1 MQRFAHDLH
10 GELESKVELRT
21 LSWGGSNL
29 MLFLVLPYF
38 FIRSFFML
46 LTGKIDIIHA
56 QDGVVSI
63 LLTPLAWVF
72 KRPMVV
78 VIHGLDV
85 TYKLWL
91 FQWLIRWSLISATEV
106 ICISSAAKSEVTA
119 RGISEDRVTVIP
131 LGVTDDIFTNDKLAA
146 RETLDKEYPE
156 LQNKQVLLS
165 SGRLVKRKGME
176 WFIRNVLPV
185 ITESEPSTTLVISGE
200 GEARSAIEA
209 AVTETKMQDSV
220 LLLGRTS
227 DELLHN
233 LYNAADCF
241 VMPNIVV
248 PGDMEGFGR
257 VLVEAALCEV
267 PVVTSGIEG
276 IVDAIH
282 SGKNGV
288 LVPTE
293 DIPAHAQAIL
303 RVLRDTE
310 ASQKQGKHAR
320 EYSLKTFGWGEI
332 VKQYLQ
338 VYKQTEKSRA

>member
-10 GELESKVELRT
+10 AELKSKVELHT

-38 FIRSFFML
+38 FIRSLLLL
-46 LTGKIDIIHA
+46 LTGKVDIIHA

-63 LLTPLAWVF
+63 LLTPLAWLF
-72 KRPMVV
+72 RLPMVV

-85 TYKLWL
+85 TYKLGL
-91 FQWLIRWSLISATEV
+91 FQWLIRWSLNSAAQV
-106 ICISSAAKSEVTA
+106 ICISGAAKDEVIA
-119 RGISEDRVTVIP
+119 RGVSEDRVTVIP
-131 LGVTDDIFTNDKLAA
+131 LGVTDDIYTNDRPAA
-146 RETLDKEYPE
+146 REFLDTEYPE
-156 LQNKQVLLS
+156 LQGKHVLLS
-165 SGRLVKRKGME
+165 SGRLVKRKGIE

-185 ITESEPSTTLVISGE
+185 ITESEPNTMLVISGE
-200 GEARSAIEA
+200 GDARSAIEVA
-209 AVTETKMQDSV
+209 ITETKMEDNV
-220 LLLGRTS
+220 MLLGRTS
-227 DELLHN
+227 DELLHV

-267 PVVTSGIEG
+267 PVVASGIEG

-282 SGKNGV
+282 DGKNGT

-293 DIPAHAQAIL
+293 DALAHAQAIL
-303 RVLRDTE
+303 SVLQNTN
-310 ASQKQGKHAR
+310 ASQKQSRIAR
-320 EYSLKTFGWGEI
+320 EYSLKTFGWSEI

-338 VYKQTEKSRA
+338 VYKQTEKRRV